1 MTCPVS
7 TPTKPL
13 PFKLDDLNLIDVARD
28 HVKRDWISTF
38 ESLGSSPALRN
49 LHELRLDAF
58 PTAAEHLLRLVP
70 CASSLRELHLSVLRP
85 SPHAWQ
91 TYVFAAACTSLVEL
105 HVNYILGWG
114 AEVLSCFPS
123 GPPLVVVGSISGAV
137 GHGHPHVRQQG
148 LETCPIRV
156 LIDTLWRREP
166 GKLKRLLVQRMRYTT
181 HDYGGDLAQLEA
193 MRGVKSIVG
202 TETSMTDDEVRR
214 RSASRLWSGLGTFLA
229 DPHSPACPL
238 ETSTAAPSSPP
249 RRAQPARRGL
259 EGAASYQA
267 ARGDRVSG
275 GGAERVR

>member
-114 AEVLSCFPS
+114 AEVLASPRALPS
-123 GPPLVVVGSISGAV
+123 SSSDPSAAPSATV
-137 GHGHPHVRQQG
+137 
-148 LETCPIRV
+148 T
-156 LIDTLWRREP
+156 
-166 GKLKRLLVQRMRYTT
+166 
-181 HDYGGDLAQLEA
+181 
-193 MRGVKSIVG
+193 
-202 TETSMTDDEVRR
+202 R
-214 RSASRLWSGLGTFLA
+214 RSASKGS
-229 DPHSPACPL
+229 
-238 ETSTAAPSSPP
+238 
-249 RRAQPARRGL
+249 RRAR
-259 EGAASYQA
+259 S
-267 ARGDRVSG
+267 VS
-275 GGAERVR
+275 